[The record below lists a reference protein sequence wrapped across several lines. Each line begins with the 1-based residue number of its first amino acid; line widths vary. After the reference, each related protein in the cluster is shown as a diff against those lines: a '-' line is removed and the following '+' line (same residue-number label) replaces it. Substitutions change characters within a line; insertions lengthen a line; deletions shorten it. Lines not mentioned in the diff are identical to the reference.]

1 MNIKIIDRIGLEERT
16 ILQLVSSLMNNRK
29 PKEGS
34 FDYGFG
40 THGAI
45 GISLIHDFKNPI
57 QVWQS
62 NKGKSAKSPI
72 EITIEKH
79 TPIF

>member
-34 FDYGFG
+34 FDYGFE
-40 THGAI
+40 THGVFGLNL
-45 GISLIHDFKNPI
+45 GIELNHPI
-57 QVWQS
+57 QVLQT
-62 NKGKSAKSPI
+62 NKRKSAKSPI